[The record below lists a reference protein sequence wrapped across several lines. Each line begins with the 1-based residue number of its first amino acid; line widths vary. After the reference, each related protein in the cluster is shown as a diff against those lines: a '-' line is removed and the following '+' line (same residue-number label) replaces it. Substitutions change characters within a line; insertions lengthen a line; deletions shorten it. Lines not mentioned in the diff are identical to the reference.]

1 MQGNFPQVPMPVPMA
16 NFAPMHSMEDPAEQ
30 EMMTEVLNIA
40 KIKEGFYIGDKI
52 SAISIDVIIQ
62 FKITHM
68 INATGNQIMNQWE
81 SIGISYLTLNWSE
94 TPSQIL
100 FDSKDEIANRIV
112 EFVDGSL

>member
-1 MQGNFPQVPMPVPMA
+1 MQNNFCPIPLPMSM
-16 NFAPMHSMEDPAEQ
+16 NNLAPIHPLEDPGEQ

-40 KIKEGFYIGDKI
+40 KIKEGFYVGDKI

-94 TPSQIL
+94 SPSL
-100 FDSKDEIANRIV
+100 
-112 EFVDGSL
+112 